1 MIEIYLFSAGR
12 RVRFSILFRCSNVN
26 SMDRPICE
34 KITLT
39 GNRWFYNEL
48 SSSKLRGIGK
58 PL

>member
-12 RVRFSILFRCSNVN
+12 GIRFSILFRCSNVN
-26 SMDRPICE
+26 SMYRAICE

-48 SSSKLRGIGK
+48 YSSKLRGIGK